1 MMALAFLD
9 WKDWFNYPG
18 LEIWKFLNLAIF
30 AAAGIYILRRPISEA
45 LGARREAIKQELVQ
59 AQEQKAR
66 AEAKIAEADA
76 LLSRVDADVRAVKA
90 QANQEAESERQ
101 RVAAS
106 TQREIEKLRQQAQ
119 REMETADKVARKEL
133 RQFFANKSVEHAREN
148 VRSRMGVE
156 DDRHLIE
163 ESIGELRRVRV

>member
-133 RQFFANKSVEHAREN
+133 RQFFANKSVEYAREN
-148 VRSRMGVE
+148 VRSRMRVE